1 MVNRKIGILPYR
13 PRLCSGDFWKG
24 RPLRLFFA
32 FLLFASLCTP
42 ALAKVPMSDSLCT
55 QSSAN
60 NVSVSA
66 LLESGKAFDCSPD
79 KYEFKGPRVWV
90 KFPFLAETL
99 PAGTVEVQGDNN
111 GLSTMQVHAVL
122 DDGTILSSD
131 FSAQALVR
139 NSRPKGYYGL
149 PVPGSEKP
157 AVRSR
162 IRDVIVAIDDP
173 KVSSTISLI
182 QLASKARWDGLMLP
196 LSIMFAALCGMAI
209 MPLIYN
215 VFFYGA
221 LRHGFML
228 WHSLMIGATVAY
240 TFSSS
245 GLIFIFFPETSLITK
260 MMLNYWSLAIGVGAG
275 GFFLLRF
282 VEKGKIAPWLQG
294 LISVTS
300 TLPIFVTA
308 WVLPIDGGYSMDSR
322 NYYHASFL
330 PVFFVVLYAMAHA
343 LRRGSRAIWF
353 QIAGWT
359 PIILFSLDRVAR
371 GMDLYIGWP
380 VLDYALYFA
389 LVLETVILAL
399 GVANRILHLRR
410 RHELTLRQQAEL
422 TVLAETDGLTMLHN
436 RRSFEREFERNRH
449 EWRYSHLAIIDVDF
463 FKRVND
469 RYGHEIGDT
478 VLRVIG
484 STLNETPHFAAR
496 IGGEEFTLLM
506 HKDSRGKRNNY
517 PANTLA
523 EICQM
528 LIQAIDEEVPEIR
541 EPVTFSVGLASIGRR
556 ASLRSVMATADRR
569 LYDAKNN
576 GRNQIVWVDISAR
589 KSQKTAGT
597 ATL

>member
-1 MVNRKIGILPYR
+1 
-13 PRLCSGDFWKG
+13 
-24 RPLRLFFA
+24 
-32 FLLFASLCTP
+32 
-42 ALAKVPMSDSLCT
+42 MSDRLCT
-55 QSSAN
+55 QSSAM
-60 NVSVSA
+60 NVSVTA
-66 LLESGKAFDCSPD
+66 LLKSGKTFDCSAD
-79 KYEFKGPRVWV
+79 KYAVKGPRVWV
-90 KFPFLAETL
+90 RFPFLADTL
-99 PAGTVEVQGDNN
+99 PDGIVEVQGDNN
-111 GLSTMQVHAVL
+111 GLSSMQVHAEL
-122 DDGTILSSD
+122 DDGGILSSD
-131 FSAQALVR
+131 FSAQEVAQHWR
-139 NSRPKGYYGL
+139 SKGSYGL
-149 PVPGSEKP
+149 PVPGTDKP
-157 AVRSR
+157 ELRKR
-162 IRDVIVAIDDP
+162 IRTVYLAIDHP
-173 KVSSTISLI
+173 KVVSSISLI
-182 QLASKARWDGLMLP
+182 QLASKQKWDDLTLP

-215 VFFYGA
+215 AFFYAA
-221 LRHGFML
+221 LRYNFML
-228 WHSLMIGATVAY
+228 WHSVMIAATVCY

-245 GLIFIFFPETSLITK
+245 GLIFLFFPEISLITK
-260 MMLNYWSLAIGVGAG
+260 MLLNYSSLAIGVGAG

-282 VEKGKIAPWLQG
+282 VEPGKIAPWLQA
-294 LISVTS
+294 LITA
-300 TLPIFVTA
+300 TALLPVIVTA
-308 WVLPIDGGYSMDSR
+308 SVMRIDGGYSMDAR

-330 PVFFVVLYAMAHA
+330 PVFFVVLYAMGHA

-380 VLDYALYFA
+380 ILDYGLYFM

-399 GVANRILHLRR
+399 GVANRILRLRQ
-410 RHELTLRQQAEL
+410 RHEHTLRQQAEL
-422 TVLAETDGLTMLHN
+422 TVLADTDGLTMLHN
-436 RRSFEREFERNRH
+436 RRSFEREFERNRQ
-449 EWRYSHLAIIDVDF
+449 EWRYSHLAIIDIDF

-478 VLRVIG
+478 VLQVVGR
-484 STLNETPHFAAR
+484 TLNATPHFAAR

-506 HKDSRGKRNNY
+506 HNDSRQKRKNY

-528 LIQAIDEEVPEIR
+528 LIRAIDDEVPEIR

-576 GRNQIVWVDISAR
+576 GRNQIVWVDISTR
-589 KSQKTAGT
+589 KPEKPAGT

>member
-1 MVNRKIGILPYR
+1 
-13 PRLCSGDFWKG
+13 
-24 RPLRLFFA
+24 
-32 FLLFASLCTP
+32 
-42 ALAKVPMSDSLCT
+42 MSDRLCT
-55 QSSAN
+55 QSSAM
-60 NVSVSA
+60 NVSVTA
-66 LLESGKAFDCSPD
+66 LLKSGKTFDCSAD
-79 KYEFKGPRVWV
+79 KYAVKGPRVWV
-90 KFPFLAETL
+90 RFPFLADTL
-99 PAGTVEVQGDNN
+99 PDGIVEVQGDNN
-111 GLSTMQVHAVL
+111 GLSSMQVHAEL
-122 DDGTILSSD
+122 DDGGILSSD
-131 FSAQALVR
+131 FSAQEVAQHWR
-139 NSRPKGYYGL
+139 SKGSYGL
-149 PVPGSEKP
+149 PVPGTDKP
-157 AVRSR
+157 ELRKR
-162 IRDVIVAIDDP
+162 IRTVYLAIDHP
-173 KVSSTISLI
+173 KVVSSISLI
-182 QLASKARWDGLMLP
+182 QLASKQKWDDLTLP

-215 VFFYGA
+215 AFFYAA
-221 LRHGFML
+221 LRYNFML
-228 WHSLMIGATVAY
+228 WHSVMIAATVCY

-245 GLIFIFFPETSLITK
+245 GLIFLFFPEISLITK
-260 MMLNYWSLAIGVGAG
+260 MLLNYSSLAIGVGAG

-282 VEKGKIAPWLQG
+282 VEPGKIAPWLQA
-294 LISVTS
+294 LITA
-300 TLPIFVTA
+300 TALLPVIVTA
-308 WVLPIDGGYSMDSR
+308 SVMRIDGGYSMDAR

-330 PVFFVVLYAMAHA
+330 PVFFVVLYAMGHA

-380 VLDYALYFA
+380 ILDYGLYFM

-399 GVANRILHLRR
+399 GVANRILRLRQ
-410 RHELTLRQQAEL
+410 RHEHTLRQQAEL
-422 TVLAETDGLTMLHN
+422 TVLADTDGLTMLHN

-449 EWRYSHLAIIDVDF
+449 EWRYSHLAIIDIDF

-478 VLRVIG
+478 VLQVVGR
-484 STLNETPHFAAR
+484 TLNATPHFAAR

-506 HKDSRGKRNNY
+506 HNDSRQKRKNY

-528 LIQAIDEEVPEIR
+528 LIQAIDDEVPEIR

-576 GRNQIVWVDISAR
+576 GRNQIVWVDISTR
-589 KSQKTAGT
+589 KPEKPAGT